1 MVLFKLINDLG
12 NPQMGGLPGGLKR
25 RRLFIPPSTH
35 HPLFSYGVGE
45 QRSFLSLI
53 EQGSTIAASED
64 DHSDV
69 ASVSTSRSLPSTLSS
84 MPDDD
89 QESFHSW
96 LVEEHE
102 RRYGG
107 GREEEELLGGHHA
120 DYGARRRRG
129 SVYSQLSSI
138 YADKAEDLSI
148 PTTVGNEIRTL
159 ARYASPLVV
168 TFMLEHLFSI
178 VALLVVGHLGK
189 HELAAVSLA
198 TMTTTIS
205 FAVFEGMATALDTL
219 CPQAYGAGNFE
230 LVSLRVQRSIVLGW
244 LIFVPIALLWWNA
257 DFFLKFV
264 IDNETVVHLTT
275 QFLRVMIIGGPA
287 YVFFENG
294 KRFLQAQGI
303 FEAGTGILFISAPL
317 NAALSWYLVW
327 NKSHGL
333 GFIGAPIAGAINFW
347 FNCILMVLYVRFI
360 DGGECWFGIASWHEL
375 SHEWGVIL
383 QLAIPGVIMLES
395 EYLAYEIMTLM
406 ASFFGTTELAAQ
418 SAVASIVSVTYM
430 APFATGIAASTR
442 IANFIGAENAEGAK
456 IATRVALGSALV
468 VGGLDCFLLIL
479 FRYKIAWLFSKDED
493 VTAIIAHLLYPM
505 VPLFEIFDS
514 IASVSSG
521 ILRAQGAQKVGGI
534 INFLAYYAFG
544 LPLAV
549 VICKVSSVELEG
561 LWIGVGSGMVLIGVS
576 QTLYIAWSD
585 WDDIVI
591 RAGLLNEFDDDDDD
605 DDSF

>member
-25 RRLFIPPSTH
+25 RRLFIPPLTH
-35 HPLFSYGVGE
+35 HPLFSYGDGE
-45 QRSFLSLI
+45 QRLFLSLI

-69 ASVSTSRSLPSTLSS
+69 ASVSTLRSLPSTLSL

-89 QESFHSW
+89 QELFHSW

-129 SVYSQLSSI
+129 LVYSQLSSI

-159 ARYASPLVV
+159 ARYALPLVV

-383 QLAIPGVIMLES
+383 QLAIPGVIMLEL

-418 SAVASIVSVTYM
+418 SAVALIVSVTYM
-430 APFATGIAASTR
+430 APFATGIAALTR

-456 IATRVALGSALV
+456 IATCVALGSALV

-514 IASVSSG
+514 IASVLSG

-549 VICKVSSVELEG
+549 VICKVLLVELEG